1 MGFPVS
7 NIYEIIDRIQAT
19 AGFYFSLAQMEKQV
33 SNMSSDPPLDALD
46 LRLLD
51 QLQRDAS
58 LSNQALAE
66 AMGVSPATAHR
77 RVRRLGQLG
86 LIERTVAQLSPQGLA
101 DAGLPVLQAII
112 EVTLDVQAE
121 ERLAAFEARALAEP
135 SVQQCWRVSPGPDFV
150 LVVAVADMAAYQA
163 FAARLLTQDANV
175 RNVRSFFAVRRAR
188 FGSELPLPLPAE
200 KR

>member
-1 MGFPVS
+1 MTS
-7 NIYEIIDRIQAT
+7 R
-19 AGFYFSLAQMEKQV
+19 MEKQT
-33 SNMSSDPPLDALD
+33 SIISSDPTLDPLD
-46 LRLLD
+46 LRLLA

-86 LIERTVAQLSPQGLA
+86 LIERTVAHLSPQGLA
-101 DAGLPVLQAII
+101 DAGLPVLQAIV

-121 ERLAAFEARALAEP
+121 ERLAAFEARALADP

-150 LVVAVADMAAYQA
+150 LVVAVPDMVAYQA
-163 FAARLLTQDANV
+163 FSARLLTQDANV

-188 FGSELPLPLPAE
+188 FGSELPLPVNADPG
-200 KR
+200 

>member
-1 MGFPVS
+1 
-7 NIYEIIDRIQAT
+7 
-19 AGFYFSLAQMEKQV
+19 MEKQV

-66 AMGVSPATAHR
+66 AMRVSPATAHR

-101 DAGLPVLQAII
+101 DAGLPVLQAIV

>member
-1 MGFPVS
+1 
-7 NIYEIIDRIQAT
+7 
-19 AGFYFSLAQMEKQV
+19 MEKQV
-33 SNMSSDPPLDALD
+33 SNMPSDPPLDALD

-66 AMGVSPATAHR
+66 AMRVSPATAHR

>member
-1 MGFPVS
+1 
-7 NIYEIIDRIQAT
+7 
-19 AGFYFSLAQMEKQV
+19 MEKQV
-33 SNMSSDPPLDALD
+33 SNMPSDPPLDALD